1 MSYLYGDSTPS
12 PLKSNFI
19 QFLGEAIDFSVNAL
33 QAAAQLDLL
42 RKRILATKENAEAET
57 TRLEAIGV
65 SVAAAIERTPKGA
78 LESPTAT
85 CAKAVLVSV
94 TELVEK
100 SALLTAAT
108 LATDVAALQVQET
121 EQREACERALEGLL
135 RAHDPPGTTATVHL
149 LAGEDGEHYA
159 ATRRTQ
165 TPFGLECVMELEIAA
180 PHALSQVAR
189 VDKFV
194 PHLEIQAPES
204 GGWLR
209 KEIKNRPQRLE
220 KHYLTEMSFAPG
232 ASSLRLRASVDA
244 GAHGF
249 DVEVRDTTPRVQIV
263 RIGDASESPASF
275 EISEADAAKM
285 LALHEKLQASALEAG
300 QNRTRLVSASLD
312 QRPFVEVPDPGSFV
326 DRLVGAMAPV
336 VREIA
341 QHSLAPGELVL
352 KRLMGDHRR
361 EEIFVSKASL
371 DEKLKVLPEVQRSRF
386 RALGLSAI
394 LSQQPPSEA
403 RPKTAT
409 LPGPLSAPAAEASVV
424 VAEEEEVD
432 VTAAFELQ
440 GRPSSPGPS

>member
-12 PLKSNFI
+12 TLKSNFI
-19 QFLGEAIDFSVNAL
+19 QFLGEAIDFSVQVL
-33 QAAAQLDLL
+33 QAAAQLEQL
-42 RKRILATKENAEAET
+42 RKRILATKENADAET
-57 TRLEAIGV
+57 TRLEAIRV
-65 SVAAAIERTPKGA
+65 SVSAAIERTPKGA
-78 LESPTAT
+78 PESPTAT
-85 CAKAVLVSV
+85 CAKAVLASV
-94 TELVEK
+94 AELVEK
-100 SALLTAAT
+100 SALVTAAT
-108 LATDVAALQVQET
+108 LAADVAALQAQET
-121 EQREACERALEGLL
+121 QQREASERALEGLL

-149 LAGEDGEHYA
+149 VAPEEGEHYA
-159 ATRRTQ
+159 ATRRTH

-180 PHALSQVAR
+180 PHPLSQVTR

-209 KEIKNRPQRLE
+209 KEVKNRPQRLE

-232 ASSLRLRASVDA
+232 ASTLRLRASIGA

-249 DVEVRDTTPRVQIV
+249 DVEVRDTAPRVQIV
-263 RIGDASESPASF
+263 RIGEGSEGAF
-275 EISEADAAKM
+275 ELSEADAAKI

-300 QNRTRLVSASLD
+300 QNRIRLVSASLD
-312 QRPFVEVPDPGSFV
+312 QRAFVEVPDPGSFV

-371 DEKLKVLPEVQRSRF
+371 DEKLKVLPEAQRSRF
-386 RALGLSAI
+386 RALGLSAV
-394 LSQQPPSEA
+394 LSHQPPPPET
-403 RPKTAT
+403 RPKTST
-409 LPGPLSAPAAEASVV
+409 LPGPLPAPAAEASVV
-424 VAEEEEVD
+424 VAGEEDVD
-432 VTAAFELQ
+432 VTAAFELH